1 MTEAH
6 ALSAA
11 DALER
16 LGIALALGFLI
27 GFERE
32 WRQGMAGLHTFT
44 LVAIGAVLFTLLPML
59 AGQAGEPMRI
69 AAQIVTGIGFL
80 AGAVIIREGASIRG
94 LVTAAT
100 LWATAAIGS
109 LVGNGFFVEACVG
122 TLVVVGLNY
131 LLPPLSERLAHGAA
145 MRAGRKAL
153 RVQFTSMKFKVD
165 CVADAVARVHG
176 VVVGKCNGSALT
188 LHSFETKSDQAGS
201 AAIAFEL
208 HYPGSDRRAVEALTR
223 AISNG
228 DGVTSLRWE
237 TTEHLL

>member
-16 LGIALALGFLI
+16 LGVALALGFLI

-44 LVAIGAVLFTLLPML
+44 LVAIGAALFTSLPML
-59 AGQAGEPMRI
+59 VGQGADPMRI
-69 AAQIVTGIGFL
+69 AGQIVTGIGFL
-80 AGAVIIREGASIRG
+80 AGGVIIREGASIRG

-100 LWATAAIGS
+100 LWATAAIGT

-131 LLPPLSERLAHGAA
+131 FLPSLTERLARGAA
-145 MRAGRKAL
+145 ARKAL
-153 RVQFTSMKFKVD
+153 RVQFTSMKIQVE
-165 CVADAVARVHG
+165 CVADAVAWVHG
-176 VVVGKCNGSALT
+176 VVVGKCNGSALS
-188 LHSFETKSDQAGS
+188 LHSFETKGDQAGG

-208 HYPGSDRRAVEALTR
+208 HYPGSDHRAVEALSR

-228 DGVTSLRWE
+228 AGVTSLRWE
-237 TTEHLL
+237 TREHLL